1 MQLCFCAK
9 VLVGEG
15 VYRKMLAKLALLLKG
30 KALAAALGVLLVS
43 GGGAAVAVAAK
54 TQTGPFTPA
63 AASSTSTQ
71 NGNHGSQA
79 NGNHAHTVAVDGV
92 LMTYDATAQT
102 IGVQKN
108 GETSTTTIS
117 VDDKTLVNGDQ
128 ATSLADLTHS
138 LKHRVQVQAD
148 KQSDDS
154 LLAWKVTVGGVANP
168 NGGNGGNGGSNGS
181 NGSNGN
187 VGQRPV
193 VGTVVSVDITASSFV
208 LKASDGTTVTVTV
221 STTTTFQGSVH
232 SLADLKDNAHVTVR
246 GASQTD
252 GTIAATSVEIGDAP
266 GA

>member
-1 MQLCFCAK
+1 
-9 VLVGEG
+9 
-15 VYRKMLAKLALLLKG
+15 
-30 KALAAALGVLLVS
+30 
-43 GGGAAVAVAAK
+43 
-54 TQTGPFTPA
+54 
-63 AASSTSTQ
+63 
-71 NGNHGSQA
+71 
-79 NGNHAHTVAVDGV
+79 
-92 LMTYDATAQT
+92 
-102 IGVQKN
+102 
-108 GETSTTTIS
+108 

-168 NGGNGGNGGSNGS
+168 NGGNGGSNGS

-246 GASQTD
+246 GASQTN

>member
-1 MQLCFCAK
+1 
-9 VLVGEG
+9 
-15 VYRKMLAKLALLLKG
+15 MLTKLALLLKG

-54 TQTGPFTPA
+54 TQTGPFAPA
-63 AASSTSTQ
+63 AASSMSTQ

-79 NGNHAHTVAVDGV
+79 NGNHAHTVAINGV
-92 LMTYDATAQT
+92 LMSYNATAQS
-102 IGVQKN
+102 IGVQQN

-148 KQSDDS
+148 KQSGDS

-168 NGGNGGNGGSNGS
+168 NGDNGDNGGNG
-181 NGSNGN
+181 GN

-193 VGTVVSVDITASSFV
+193 VGTVVSVDIAASSFV
-208 LKASDGTTVTVTV
+208 LKEGDGTTVTVKV
-221 STTTTFQGSVH
+221 STATTFQGSAH
-232 SLADLKDNAHVTVR
+232 SLADLKGHAHVTVR